1 MWFDVSLCSRPS
13 LSVASRLNGH
23 HRTSVAITC
32 LLSLSTPLI
41 RFRAKPALPLSAAA
55 FPLYAAIPSFVAT
68 FSFMKP
74 SPLLSRHHTPRSPSH
89 FCHLLLISRSRFPYV
104 IFTLYVSVPPV
115 SPLLLTVTV
124 VPYVPS
130 FPHKEPLCLPVA
142 SHPFMCLS
150 FPRVTSHS
158 LTTVDAPRAGFLG
171 VSQNPSSTT
180 EPLGNL
186 DHLITPLHSQLPH
199 L

>member
-41 RFRAKPALPLSAAA
+41 RFRAKPALPLSVAA
-55 FPLYAAIPSFVAT
+55 FPLYAAIPSCRLRPSFVAT
-68 FSFMKP
+68 FSLMKP

-89 FCHLLLISRSRFPYV
+89 VFCHLLLISRSRVPYV
-104 IFTLYVSVPPV
+104 IFTLYVSAPPV
-115 SPLLLTVTV
+115 SPLLLTVSV

-158 LTTVDAPRAGFLG
+158 P
-171 VSQNPSSTT
+171 P
-180 EPLGNL
+180 
-186 DHLITPLHSQLPH
+186 
-199 L
+199 